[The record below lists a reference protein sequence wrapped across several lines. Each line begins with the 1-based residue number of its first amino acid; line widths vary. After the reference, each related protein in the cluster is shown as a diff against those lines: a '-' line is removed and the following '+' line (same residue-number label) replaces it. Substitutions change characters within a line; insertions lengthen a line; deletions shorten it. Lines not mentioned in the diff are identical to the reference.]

1 MRRINVIALALF
13 VAGIALTGLTG
24 CSLFRQEKKP
34 GQLFCPVSGMT
45 VKKEYSTEYKGKK
58 IYFNDG
64 ECIKTF
70 NMGPEKYMKVYS
82 LVFGGANQRCPVSNG
97 IIDPKYHT
105 GYNSRI
111 IYFRSEKDLK
121 EFQANP
127 EKYEG
132 RIRDMEKERLEAEE
146 IIDFS

>member
-45 VKKEYSTEYKGKK
+45 VKKECSTEYKGKK

-64 ECIKTF
+64 ECIKAF
-70 NMGPEKYMKVYS
+70 NKGPEKYMEVYS

-127 EKYEG
+127 EKYED

>member
-24 CSLFRQEKKP
+24 CNLFRQEKKP
-34 GQLFCPVSGMT
+34 GQLFCPVNGMT

-64 ECIKTF
+64 ECITTF
-70 NMGPEKYMKVYS
+70 NKNPEKYMEIYS

-111 IYFRSEKDLK
+111 IYFHSEKDLK
-121 EFQANP
+121 EFQANL
-127 EKYEG
+127 EKYENK
-132 RIRDMEKERLEAEE
+132 IRDMERERLEAEE
-146 IIDFS
+146 TIDFS